1 MLTMSCFCRDPDSIE
16 SLRKR
21 VTALEQQLSSLSSG
35 LDSQVPEAATS
46 TVLSQTVAQLTPQH
60 SPCHIDLASL
70 EGDSSFRKQTLL
82 ATDITEFGS
91 LAGIGS
97 PQVVDK
103 ISGLRKLLE
112 RKTSDGDT
120 PQCREWKPST
130 SITLQRNL
138 PPADFV
144 IRLLRAVQGGSQ
156 YVATPLS
163 SPVLTRSPGSD
174 CLLTL
179 YFPIDMKK
187 VEDLCRRVYFPVQ
200 AVTVGELTLLS
211 ALLAVILCSLESF
224 PQPEFSEEEVAKYQA
239 LCKENQLTG
248 IETYEVNMVPA
259 FEHCLVLCMA
269 ASIPLAPTERRR
281 PRLLTFNTGPKG
293 PN

>member
-1 MLTMSCFCRDPDSIE
+1 MPCHCRDQDSIE

-21 VTALEQQLSSLSSG
+21 VTALEQQLSSLSAG

-46 TVLSQTVAQLTPQH
+46 TVLSPALAQLTPQP

-70 EGDSSFRKQTLL
+70 EGDSSFRKQALL
-82 ATDITEFGS
+82 ATNITEFGS

-112 RKTSDGDT
+112 RKTSEGDT

-130 SITLQRNL
+130 SMTFQGNL

-144 IRLLRAVQGGSQ
+144 IRLLRAVQGRLQ
-156 YVATPLS
+156 YVIALS
-163 SPVLTRSPGSD
+163 SPPVLIRNTGSD

-179 YFPIDMKK
+179 YFPIDMKQL
-187 VEDLCRRVYFPVQ
+187 EDLCRRVYFPVQ
-200 AVTVGELTLLS
+200 AVTVGDLTLLN
-211 ALLAVILCSLESF
+211 AMLAVILCSLECF
-224 PQPEFSEEEVAKYQA
+224 PRPEVSQEEVAKYLAVCNQ
-239 LCKENQLTG
+239 NQLTG
-248 IETYEVNMVPA
+248 IETYDVNMVST

-269 ASIPLAPTERRR
+269 ASLLSSSPSPEGH
-281 PRLLTFNTGPKG
+281 RLLTFNTGPKG